1 MSASTAASESLSTM
15 LGGSASNVKISKF
28 GLGLMFLTATP
39 NPVPD
44 EQAFAAIKAAIDLVP
59 ADQKLFIN
67 SSEFYGFP
75 PNFTANLELLARF
88 FTKYPELANRTFLS
102 VKGGTS
108 GPTMLTFDASPENLR
123 RSVDAINKALDGK
136 KRLDLFE
143 CARVDRNI
151 PIEQTMETLKGLVK
165 EGKFDHIGVS
175 EISAESLK
183 KAAAVAPI
191 AAVEIEVSPWSYE
204 EETKKVIATCADL
217 KIPIAAYSPL
227 GGGFLTG
234 QLKKEDLPSGDI
246 RPLHARFQDEALA
259 HNQQVV
265 DALTAV
271 ADKKGLTTA
280 QLSLAW
286 VSSLGPH
293 IVPIPGSSK
302 VHRIQENFAGCNAR
316 LSDED
321 VESIQAAV
329 EAIGVKGERYFDG
342 SGGVEHR
349 WG

>member
-1 MSASTAASESLSTM
+1 MSAPTTASESLSTT
-15 LGGSASNVKISKF
+15 LGGSASNVRISKA
-28 GLGLMFLTATP
+28 GLGLMLLTWVP

-59 ADQKLFIN
+59 TDQKLFIN
-67 SSEFYGFP
+67 SAEFYGHEP
-75 PNFTANLELLARF
+75 LTANLDLLARF
-88 FTKYPELANRTFLS
+88 FTKYPELADRTFLS

-108 GPTMLTFDASPENLR
+108 GPALRTVDGSPENLR

-143 CARVDRNI
+143 CARVDPNI

-183 KAAAVAPI
+183 KAASVAPI

-204 EETKKVIATCADL
+204 EETKKVIATCAEL
-217 KIPIAAYSPL
+217 KIPVAAYSPL
-227 GGGFLTG
+227 GRGFLTG
-234 QLKKEDLPSGDI
+234 QLKKEDLPEGDI
-246 RPLHARFQDEALA
+246 RLHFARFQDEALA
-259 HNQQVV
+259 HNQKIV
-265 DALTAV
+265 DALA
-271 ADKKGLTTA
+271 AIAEKKGLTNA
-280 QLSLAW
+280 QLCLAW
-286 VSSLGPH
+286 VSNLGPQ

-302 VHRIQENFAGCNAR
+302 VHRVQENFVGCNIK
-316 LSDED
+316 LSEEEVDSIKAAIED
-321 VESIQAAV
+321 
-329 EAIGVKGERYFDG
+329 IGVKGGRYLG
-342 SGGVEHR
+342 LSKEQEYR